1 MDSLAIGGL
10 CDPYIQFISY
20 PKSLLYNTKKKTW
33 PSTKVIKRTLN
44 PVWEEV
50 VHVSLDQDLCNNTKG
65 SVENDLAGSM
75 LYLTV
80 MDDDYS
86 LDHEVVGTVALNL
99 ADLCSNLHTPGPFAV
114 QRTEIKRPILRNGQ
128 EFGML
133 ECTISSAYCSSKE
146 DKAFVNSAK
155 RAKSRG
161 MNPLLQAIRKVY
173 SFD

>member
-50 VHVSLDQDLCNNTKG
+50 VHVSLDQGPCNNSNTAM
-65 SVENDLAGSM
+65 EHNLAGSM

-86 LDHEVVGTVALNL
+86 LDNEVVGTVALNL
-99 ADLCSNLHTPGPFAV
+99 SDLCSNLHTPGPFAV
-114 QRTEIKRPILRNGQ
+114 QRTEIKRPILRNGK
-128 EFGML
+128 EFGTL
-133 ECTISSAYCSSKE
+133 ECTISSAYCSAKE
-146 DKAFVNSAK
+146 DKAFVNSAE

-161 MNPLLQAIRKVY
+161 MNPLLQAIRRVY